1 MFGEE
6 LLQLTLDHLAI
17 AEVAVFKLNLK
28 EPNPHF
34 NKIQISG
41 NRIKISTSFSSVQS
55 SKFTG
60 PFLTSSKR
68 ITNAHSTVFFL
79 IDRQVKV
86 KSDRKS
92 NSI

>member
-41 NRIKISTSFSSVQS
+41 NRIKISTSFS
-55 SKFTG
+55 
-60 PFLTSSKR
+60 
-68 ITNAHSTVFFL
+68 TVIKIYWTL
-79 IDRQVKV
+79 PDIVEK
-86 KSDRKS
+86 
-92 NSI
+92 NY